1 MLVLALALQ
10 LFAVDAT
17 YYTSLDGKSGTT
29 LFDSLKSVSRLG
41 HSSISYDALWTAF
54 QTTDKKADG
63 KVWDMYSDCVFT
75 FVTDQDKGTH
85 PNECDTYNR
94 EHSLPKSWWGG
105 ATNSA
110 YTDLFHL
117 VPTDSKVNEWRSN
130 YPFGEVTSPTYTSLN
145 GSKLG
150 PNDTTKVAGY
160 TGTAFE
166 PIDEYKG
173 DFARHY
179 MGMVVRY
186 AGSISFT
193 TGDGASI
200 FNTSFTSAGNYG
212 LTTFGKNLLMK
223 WHRQD
228 PVSQKEIDRNN
239 AIQTK
244 QGNRNPFI
252 DYPCLAEYLWGT
264 KKDETVTLTNLV
276 GSFEAAFT
284 VGGCD
289 GCTVSTD
296 PTLTS
301 PSAST
306 LSFTAVPSGTNTQTI
321 TVKGINLTQT
331 INLAL
336 SGTNAALFGISANSA
351 TSAEGLA
358 GKSITITY
366 SPTAEGSHTATLT
379 ISSSEF
385 TSVILTL
392 NGTCS
397 NTIVAPTITSPTY
410 NQGSAGANITSFG
423 GAASL
428 TENGIYYSTT
438 TGFADGAGTKIAATT
453 ATTTGVFS
461 IDVSTLPAGT
471 YYFKAFASNSAGTS
485 YSTQSS
491 FTITEAVQAGLN
503 PNLVMGTLVTNDI
516 TFGTANSKE
525 LFIQVS
531 NVTSDITI
539 TLTNNNGNYK
549 FSTENTTTI
558 TLTAAEATAGKR
570 ITLTRNAGNNNATL
584 TISGNGVNKV
594 HNIGG
599 N

>member
-1 MLVLALALQ
+1 M
-10 LFAVDAT
+10 DA
-17 YYTSLDGKSGTT
+17 G
-29 LFDSLKSVSRLG
+29 
-41 HSSISYDALWTAF
+41 
-54 QTTDKKADG
+54 
-63 KVWDMYSDCVFT
+63 
-75 FVTDQDKGTH
+75 
-85 PNECDTYNR
+85 
-94 EHSLPKSWWGG
+94 
-105 ATNSA
+105 
-110 YTDLFHL
+110 
-117 VPTDSKVNEWRSN
+117 
-130 YPFGEVTSPTYTSLN
+130 
-145 GSKLG
+145 
-150 PNDTTKVAGY
+150 
-160 TGTAFE
+160 
-166 PIDEYKG
+166 YKG
-173 DFARHY
+173 DLARTYFY
-179 MGMVVRY
+179 MLTCYRDKNLAQTAESQVMVSYTNNV
-186 AGSISFT
+186 AEFT
-193 TGDGASI
+193 PYSV
-200 FNTSFTSAGNYG
+200 
-212 LTTFGKNLLMK
+212 NLLMK
-223 WHRQD
+223 WHRED
-228 PVSQKEIDRNN
+228 PVSQKERTRND
-239 AIQTK
+239 AIYVH

-252 DYPCLAEYLWGT
+252 DYPCLAEYLWGDSIT
-264 KKDETVTLTNLV
+264 KEVDFSKLVSSYDASFTGQGCPCELT
-276 GSFEAAFT
+276 
-284 VGGCD
+284 
-289 GCTVSTD
+289 TD

-301 PSAST
+301 PSAGT
-306 LSFTAVPSGTNTQTI
+306 LNFTAIPNGTNTQTI
-321 TVKGINLTQT
+321 TVKGINLTQDIT
-331 INLAL
+331 LTL
-336 SGTNAALFGISANSA
+336 SGTNAALFGLSSTSA

-358 GKSITITY
+358 GKAITITY

-379 ISSSEF
+379 ISSAEF
-385 TSVILTL
+385 TSVVLTL

-397 NTIVAPTITSPTY
+397 NTVVAPSITTPIY

-423 GAASL
+423 GAVSL

-438 TGFADGAGTKIAATT
+438 SGFADGAGTKLTATTAATT
-453 ATTTGVFS
+453 GSFS
-461 IDVSTLPAGT
+461 IDVTTLPVGT
-471 YYFKAFASNSAGTS
+471 YYFKGFATNSAGTT